1 MENKIFEVES
11 VTGQVMNVYE
21 DRIELTQRGVKGF
34 LTQGLQ
40 GTKTYYFADITT
52 IQFKNCGWT
61 NGFFE
66 FTFAGGKDSRGG
78 AWSGMNNDN
87 RFNFG
92 KPTIKGAK
100 ALAIEMEKVNTYL
113 QQQLRAVKTNPT
125 QPTTTNSS
133 ADEIKKYKELLD
145 SGIITQEE
153 FDLKKKQLL
162 GL

>member
-21 DRIELTQRGVKGF
+21 DRIELTQNGVIGL

-40 GTKTYYFADITT
+40 GTKTYFFSDITT

-61 NGFFE
+61 SGFFE
-66 FTFAGGKDSRGG
+66 FTFAGSIDGRGG
-78 AWSGMNNDN
+78 AWGGMNNDN
-87 RFNFG
+87 RFTFG

-100 ALAIEMEKVNTYL
+100 ALAVEMEKVNTYL
-113 QQQLRAVKTNPT
+113 QEQVRLAKKEPAQTIANISP
-125 QPTTTNSS
+125 
-133 ADEIKKYKELLD
+133 ADEIVKYKALLD
-145 SGIITQEE
+145 QGVITQEE
-153 FDLKKKQLL
+153 FEIKKKQLL